1 MNMNKKNNIIFALKL
16 FIPIILVISLFIV
29 GITAGVITF
38 EKEKIITGEI
48 TTSIKI
54 NFGDGV
60 TYNEIFK
67 LDNSTV
73 YDLLLRLEQNSDIIL
88 KTTYW
93 EQFDSYI
100 VDSIT
105 YNNKKYESDSNS
117 YWAFYVNGAPAME
130 GANNIFVQNND
141 IIEWKFEHF

>member
-1 MNMNKKNNIIFALKL
+1 MNKKNNIIFALKL
-16 FIPIILVISLFIV
+16 FIPIVFVISLFIV
-29 GITAGVITF
+29 GINAGVINF

-48 TTSIKI
+48 TASIKI

-60 TYNEIFK
+60 TYSEIFK

-88 KTTYW
+88 ETTYW
-93 EQFDSYI
+93 EQFNSYI

-105 YNNKKYESDSNS
+105 YINKKYESDSNS
-117 YWAFYVNGAPAME
+117 YWAFYVNGSPAME
-130 GANNIFVQNND
+130 GANKIFVQNND